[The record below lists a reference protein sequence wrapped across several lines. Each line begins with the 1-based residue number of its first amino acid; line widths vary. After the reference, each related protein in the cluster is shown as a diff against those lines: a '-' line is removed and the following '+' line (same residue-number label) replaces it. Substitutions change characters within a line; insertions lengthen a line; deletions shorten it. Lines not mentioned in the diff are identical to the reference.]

1 MPCDHT
7 SPLSLRRGL
16 SRMPGCHTRQVQIK
30 TYFITCQQ
38 DPVRLRFV
46 QLGIARYAQSAYL
59 VPLALAGSPCYAAR
73 YTGRSRCP
81 LPAPRQPDGA
91 MGKEEQVSTTKVS
104 SEGLA
109 NQSIQSLSTQTQ
121 TIQRV

>member
-1 MPCDHT
+1 MDLRASPCRLIWFL
-7 SPLSLRRGL
+7 SPL
-16 SRMPGCHTRQVQIK
+16 RQS
-30 TYFITCQQ
+30 
-38 DPVRLRFV
+38 
-46 QLGIARYAQSAYL
+46 RYA
-59 VPLALAGSPCYAAR
+59 VR